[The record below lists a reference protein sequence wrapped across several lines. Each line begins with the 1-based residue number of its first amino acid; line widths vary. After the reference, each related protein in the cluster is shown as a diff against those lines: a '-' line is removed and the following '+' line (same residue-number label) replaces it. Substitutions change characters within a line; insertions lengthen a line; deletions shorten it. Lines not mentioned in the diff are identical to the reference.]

1 MAMSW
6 DNVELIRNA
15 QASAKQRF
23 EATALATQ
31 DEIKKALESETA
43 KALALPR
50 ITEIEQMIFKLRAEL
65 IDYIV
70 AHGLVDGMIWNGQ
83 LQKVENGKIV
93 VTADMIDAVVKFLG
107 YFQESDVQAFL
118 EKYLPA
124 NDYVQDG
131 NYVHTDNNY
140 TDEAVE
146 KLAGI
151 ENRAE
156 VNKVIDVMFNGK
168 TVLDDGT
175 RVATITIT
183 PEDIK
188 QWYEENPN
196 TNAFTD
202 VEKTKLAGIAD
213 GADVNRVDDVILNGR
228 STLDEQK
235 RAILT
240 KEDIKTAYEQNPDT
254 NAFTDAEKNQLKQNT
269 TNIEELGNELNATA
283 GRVTGLEDRETV
295 YTVLPTDASN
305 VSRVGT
311 GGGTWQ
317 GWGVLSFN
325 QNGEAKTYNVPLSGS
340 GFWNEGQGTATAIDL
355 ACGLVPFVVDGI
367 PAIQNLWL
375 HLGGSFKGGTS
386 HIWQVLT
393 CYHNKAVT
401 DLTFELQTLRLSNSY
416 ESEPQIFHYTDKSL
430 AWLTSGDYEPIQDGD
445 MVIIGYKAKYGDEQK
460 LKLGRQDA
468 TAAEVDCVNII
479 VPAVSKSTYAP
490 STAVPVETGFPIS
503 IESNVVYG
511 ISVEEFNVNQA
522 GRLDFNLANVLS
534 MTAKYINNG
543 SIRGLPC
550 SVVSSLDRWS
560 LTIIR

>member
-1 MAMSW
+1 MAMNW
-6 DNVELIRNA
+6 DNVEMVRNA
-15 QASAKQRF
+15 QASAKERF
-23 EATALATQ
+23 QAASLATQ
-31 DEIKKALESETA
+31 EEIQKVLNSEAAKKLTI
-43 KALALPR
+43 PR
-50 ITEIEQMIFKLRAEL
+50 ITEIEQMIFRLRSEL

-70 AHGLVDGMIWNGQ
+70 AHGLVDGLIWNGQ
-83 LQKVENGKIV
+83 LQPVKNGKIV
-93 VTADMIDAVVKFLG
+93 ITSEMVDAIVEFLG
-107 YFQESDVQAFL
+107 YFRQEDVQAFL
-118 EKYLPA
+118 EEYLPA
-124 NDYVQDG
+124 NFYVSDEH
-131 NYVHTDNNY
+131 YVHTDNNF
-140 TDEAVE
+140 TDDDKS
-146 KLAGI
+146 KLDGI
-151 ENRAE
+151 EAGSE
-156 VNKVIDVMFNGK
+156 VNKIIDVIFNGVS
-168 TVLDDGT
+168 VLDDGT
-175 RVATITIT
+175 RVATVTIT

-188 QWYEENPN
+188 KWYEQNPD

-240 KEDIKTAYEQNPDT
+240 KEDIKTAYEHNPDT

-295 YTVLPTDASN
+295 YTVLHTDVSN
-305 VSRVGT
+305 VSRFGT

-445 MVIIGYKAKYGDEQK
+445 MVIIGYKSKYGDEQK

-479 VPAVSKSTYAP
+479 VPAVSKSTYTP

-522 GRLDFNLANVLS
+522 GRLDFNLSNVLS

>member
-15 QASAKQRF
+15 QASAKKRF
-23 EATALATQ
+23 EETALSTQ
-31 DEIKKALESETA
+31 EEIKKALESEAA
-43 KALALPR
+43 KTLALPR

-70 AHGLVDGMIWNGQ
+70 AHGLVDGMILNGQ

-93 VTADMIDAVVKFLG
+93 VTADMIDSVVRFLG

-124 NDYVQDG
+124 NNYVQDG
-131 NYVHTDNNY
+131 DYVHTDNNY
-140 TDEAVE
+140 TDEAVH

-151 ENRAE
+151 ENGAE

-168 TVLDDGT
+168 TVIDDGT
-175 RVATITIT
+175 RVAVITIT

-188 QWYEENPN
+188 QWYESNPN
-196 TNAFTD
+196 TNVFTD
-202 VEKTKLAGIAD
+202 AEKAKLAGIAD

-228 STLDEQK
+228 STLDEHK
-235 RAILT
+235 RSIIT
-240 KEDIKTAYEQNPDT
+240 KEDIKDAYEQNPDT
-254 NAFTDAEKNQLKQNT
+254 NAFTDAEKNQLRQNT
-269 TNIEELGNELNATA
+269 TNIEELGNELNTTVV
-283 GRVTGLEDRETV
+283 RVTGLEDRETV
-295 YTVLPTDASN
+295 YTVVTTD
-305 VSRVGT
+305 VSHVSTVGT

-340 GFWNEGQGTATAIDL
+340 GYWEPDSTNNTVLDL
-355 ACGLVPFVVDGI
+355 VCGLVPLKVDGV

-375 HLGGSFKGGTS
+375 HIGGAYKGGVS
-386 HIWQVLT
+386 HLWQELT
-393 CYHNKAVT
+393 CYHNKAIS
-401 DLTFELQTLRLSNSY
+401 DLTFELQTLRLSNKYGSDK
-416 ESEPQIFHYTDKSL
+416 QVFHYVDKPLS
-430 AWLTSGDYEPIQDGD
+430 WLTNGDYEPIKDGD
-445 MVIIGYKAKYGDEQK
+445 MVIIGYKSKYGDAQK
-460 LKLGRQDA
+460 LKLGRNDE
-468 TAAEVDCVNII
+468 TAAEVECINII
-479 VPAVSKSTYAP
+479 VPSAARSQYTP
-490 STAVPVETGFPIS
+490 STEVPVEASFPIT

-511 ISVEEFNVNQA
+511 ISISQFNVDQT
-522 GRLDFNLANVLS
+522 GKLDINLSDVMS
-534 MTAKYINNG
+534 MTAKYLYNG
-543 SIRGLPC
+543 KVRGILC